1 MSAGVRLLQGN
12 RTCRGPVAEA
22 FIAGCAHLERM
33 TGNRKEPN
41 YFLFADNPSGKG
53 RYFGPSH
60 IAINAA
66 NGIETKCHPLRRGKA
81 TDLSCKTK
89 RL

>member
-1 MSAGVRLLQGN
+1 MCLSANVSRFWRYRAIWIVPAYFEIQQFSILS
-12 RTCRGPVAEA
+12 
-22 FIAGCAHLERM
+22 
-33 TGNRKEPN
+33 
-41 YFLFADNPSGKG
+41 FLFADNPSGKG

-66 NGIETKCHPLRRGKA
+66 NGIETKGHPLRRGKA
-81 TDLSCKTK
+81 TELSCETK